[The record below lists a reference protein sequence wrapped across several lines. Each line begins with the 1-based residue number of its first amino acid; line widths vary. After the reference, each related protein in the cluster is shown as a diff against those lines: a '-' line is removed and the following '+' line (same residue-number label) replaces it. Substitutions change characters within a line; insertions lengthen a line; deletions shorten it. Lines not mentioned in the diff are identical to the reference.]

1 MNNTGEVLESCRHRE
16 QQVLNIE
23 DGEARMFAGQW
34 ADHLVELYGHRP
46 SKSPFW
52 NEAENLREQLP
63 TVSLLELQNLPSLAY
78 HIQFG
83 AYFLLVYWNAKCIL
97 KPLGV
102 VSDIDP
108 LWFLKIRESLV
119 GSGRCMSYLL
129 LESDILRLLG
139 RWVSHRIASCFCLF
153 VNIKNWKTI

>member
-1 MNNTGEVLESCRHRE
+1 MNNTGKVLESCRHRE

-23 DGEARMFAGQW
+23 DGEARVFAGQW

-102 VSDIDP
+102 LSDLEP
-108 LWFLKIRESLV
+108 LWFLKIKRIISWEWELHELFAPGKWHTEVTWQMSLTQN
-119 GSGRCMSYLL
+119 SCLL
-129 LESDILRLLG
+129 LPI
-139 RWVSHRIASCFCLF
+139 C
-153 VNIKNWKTI
+153 

>member
-1 MNNTGEVLESCRHRE
+1 MNNTGKVLESCRHRE

-23 DGEARMFAGQW
+23 DGEARVFAGQW

-83 AYFLLVYWNAKCIL
+83 AYFISLLKCKMHTKTL
-97 KPLGV
+97 RSALRLWALV
-102 VSDIDP
+102 VFKNQRIISWEWELHELFAP
-108 LWFLKIRESLV
+108 GKWHTEVTWQMSLTQN
-119 GSGRCMSYLL
+119 SCLL
-129 LESDILRLLG
+129 LPI
-139 RWVSHRIASCFCLF
+139 C
-153 VNIKNWKTI
+153 